1 MQAIQKNRRWRP
13 RLERPGNLWT
23 LCARSD
29 CGDDHSLCARN
40 LWPKKSCAIWHRT
53 LDSCCHRA
61 HRPDRRALNRGTSSW
76 TLGRSKHRDIL
87 AALFIYGSSI
97 FASKQTSIVDM
108 CACQPLRDA
117 AAVSAI
123 ILAESKRASR
133 FVCHRLAS
141 QMDSYCNR
149 CHCIG
154 LRDDAENGSSMD
166 QHHRHRVDCFERRL
180 DGVRQSVGLSRG
192 SRAALH
198 DCFSC
203 NRRMDH
209 FSSCQ

>member
-29 CGDDHSLCARN
+29 RGDDHSLCARN

-53 LDSCCHRA
+53 LDSCRHRA
-61 HRPDRRALNRGTSSW
+61 HRPDRRRFSGGTSSG

-87 AALFIYGSSI
+87 AALSIYGSSI

-123 ILAESKRASR
+123 VLEESKRAIR
-133 FVCHRLAS
+133 FVFLRMES

-149 CHCIG
+149 CDCIG

-166 QHHRHRVDCFERRL
+166 QHHRHRVDCFECRF
-180 DGVRQSVGLSRG
+180 DGVRQSVGLS
-192 SRAALH
+192 
-198 DCFSC
+198 C
-203 NRRMDH
+203 
-209 FSSCQ
+209 